1 MQRALIQYRDPK
13 NYDLVTEALRIAG
26 RTDLIGYDKKCL
38 VRPGG
43 TKDYRSK
50 NSSGGSKEEREQTA
64 GLSRKQTK
72 ASRQERRKPF
82 AISIKRRE
90 GRAYYD
96 DCCSDRSHL
105 RNGERMRHSTVGA
118 V

>member
-1 MQRALIQYRDPK
+1 MKSHAEGADPVPRPE

-50 NSSGGSKEEREQTA
+50 NSSGGVK
-64 GLSRKQTK
+64 GNKQPACPETDK
-72 ASRQERRKPF
+72 GQPSERR
-82 AISIKRRE
+82 
-90 GRAYYD
+90 
-96 DCCSDRSHL
+96 SH
-105 RNGERMRHSTVGA
+105 SQYP
-118 V
+118 